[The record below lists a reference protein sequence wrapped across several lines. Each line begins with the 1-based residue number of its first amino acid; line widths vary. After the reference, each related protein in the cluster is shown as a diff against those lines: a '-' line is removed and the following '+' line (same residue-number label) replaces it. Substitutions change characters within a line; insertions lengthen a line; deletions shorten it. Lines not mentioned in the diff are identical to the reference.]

1 MFFAGADA
9 QSCDF
14 ERISKR
20 RQRLPAH
27 GPKAGWWASRDC
39 CVPGARFSVA
49 GVGGARVAGAGRY
62 YGGGAHRGGYYGGG
76 YRGNYGGWGYG
87 LAAGAVVGGLLAAPY
102 YGGGYYGD
110 SYAYDDGSYAYG
122 NGSYGYGGDCYIGR
136 QWVIDGYGRRVLRDV
151 QVCN

>member
-1 MFFAGADA
+1 
-9 QSCDF
+9 
-14 ERISKR
+14 
-20 RQRLPAH
+20 
-27 GPKAGWWASRDC
+27 
-39 CVPGARFSVA
+39 
-49 GVGGARVAGAGRY
+49 
-62 YGGGAHRGGYYGGG
+62 
-76 YRGNYGGWGYG
+76 GYG